1 MLKFISHFTSVDG
14 TTDNGSLPASGK
26 VVPQAPD
33 EEVKRFC
40 YKQNL
45 PFKVVEEQS
54 PSTTAVAV

>member
-1 MLKFISHFTSVDG
+1 MIPQ
-14 TTDNGSLPASGK
+14 NGEKCKGK
-26 VVPQAPD
+26 TAGAPD

-40 YKQNL
+40 HRQNI